1 MKDIDPNHF
10 FFPNDFIQMLAV
22 GEKTATLENVSKK
35 INDQYTREVDYS
47 LASMTK
53 WIEPLAILLASVFVL
68 WFAFAIFGAILKV
81 TQTVGG

>member
-10 FFPNDFIQMLAV
+10 FFPNDFVQMLAV
-22 GEKTATLENVSKK
+22 WEKTATLENVSKK

-53 WIEPLAILLASVFVL
+53 WIEPLAILIASVFVL

-81 TQTVGG
+81 TQTVG